1 MSTKRQACSCNLHGA
16 VPSGGAKKRP
26 RSYDVH
32 VRPEVV
38 LLRDAIITTR
48 RDIHMNP
55 ELSFYEKGTAAMVA
69 ARLHALGLEVTENV
83 KPGHGVVGLLKGTRA
98 VAGAPAAAAAGGA
111 AAAAG
116 GGEGGGGGGGG
127 EAAAAPLCIALR
139 ADMDALPIQEFN
151 PG

>member
-1 MSTKRQACSCNLHGA
+1 MHGPKPSPMSTKRQACSCNLHGA

-98 VAGAPAAAAAGGA
+98 VAGAPAAAAAGG
-111 AAAAG
+111 G
-116 GGEGGGGGGGG
+116 GGGGGGGG